1 MEDREVSVQNGKQDN
16 EEEGEEEVMA
26 IEVDIYMVFS
36 VCPPPNGSTATE
48 DHISTGGF
56 RWVPAPIP
64 NYSSILFGS
73 DHCSPWDGFLQ
84 KRFQSDNGPL
94 KCIQRTE
101 LNIDPF
107 GQIIHTGVRILNPFK
122 AEKLAFVAVSPVN
135 PFNRIQ

>member
-16 EEEGEEEVMA
+16 EEEREEEIMA

-36 VCPPPNGSTATE
+36 VCPPPNRSTATGG
-48 DHISTGGF
+48 HISDGGF
-56 RWVPAPIP
+56 GWVLPSFPFF
-64 NYSSILFGS
+64 SSILFGF
-73 DHCSPWDGFLQ
+73 DHCLPWDGFLQ

-94 KCIQRTE
+94 KCIQHTE

-107 GQIIHTGVRILNPFK
+107 GQIIHTGVRILNPFE
-122 AEKLAFVAVSPVN
+122 AEKLAFMAVSHVS